1 MTVNFDYRN
10 CTVEELADYV
20 EISSAG
26 RITQQLIYYQ
36 KREVVEMVEKIQEA
50 RRIVKKRKLIR
61 LLEGM

>member
-61 LLEGM
+61 ALEAM